1 MVSVKIN
8 LILCLD
14 RFDFTKII
22 NKGVSAEMA
31 KKNCII
37 VYGNEEAVPANLL
50 VGLIG
55 EKGEYTV
62 ALWDEKVYEDSLS
75 KITSDTEIIFIG
87 ETKAAKN
94 IIPNIKFEYENT
106 GMKYGW
112 LGNRAVVYVEKR
124 LLSKEEFEYLKTE
137 YKTEDNPFQ
146 IFIDSPTKT
155 EDNSNATTEVTG
167 VDNLVMAA
175 PVGAAKVFGFAKAMM
190 LDAANSGSLILRS
203 HEIRKIQ
210 YDCVVKTFFAD
221 SLAKFLEE

>member
-1 MVSVKIN
+1 
-8 LILCLD
+8 
-14 RFDFTKII
+14 
-22 NKGVSAEMA
+22 MA

-37 VYGNEEAVPANLL
+37 VCGNEERVPANLL

-112 LGNRAVVYVEKR
+112 LGNRAVIYVEKR
-124 LLSKEEFEYLKTE
+124 LLSKEEFDYLKTE

-146 IFIDSPTKT
+146 IFIDSTT
-155 EDNSNATTEVTG
+155 TTELPG
-167 VDNLVMAA
+167 VANLAIA
-175 PVGAAKVFGFAKAMM
+175 LPNGAAKVFGFAKAMV
-190 LDAANSGSLILRS
+190 LDAANSSSLILRS
-203 HEIRKIQ
+203 QEIRKIQ
-210 YDCVVKTFFAD
+210 YDCVVKTFFTD
-221 SLAKFLEE
+221 GLAKFLEE

>member
-1 MVSVKIN
+1 MGFKKSN
-8 LILCLD
+8 Q
-14 RFDFTKII
+14 
-22 NKGVSAEMA
+22 KGVRAAMA

-37 VYGNEEAVPANLL
+37 VYGNEERVPANLL

-62 ALWDEKVYEDSLS
+62 ALWDEKIYEDSLS

-124 LLSKEEFEYLKTE
+124 LLSKEEFDYLKTE
-137 YKTEDNPFQ
+137 YKEEDNPFA
-146 IFIDSPTKT
+146 IFIDSNTNT
-155 EDNSNATTEVTG
+155 EENNNAKLKLPG
-167 VDNLVMAA
+167 IK
-175 PVGAAKVFGFAKAMM
+175 PPIGAAKVFGIAKSMA
-190 LDAANSGSLILRS
+190 LDVANNSSLVLKS
-203 HEIRKIQ
+203 QEIRKIQ
-210 YDCVVKTFFAD
+210 YECVIKDFFED
-221 SLAKFLEE
+221 GLAKFLEA

>member
-1 MVSVKIN
+1 
-8 LILCLD
+8 
-14 RFDFTKII
+14 
-22 NKGVSAEMA
+22 MA

-37 VYGNEEAVPANLL
+37 VYGNEERVPANLL

-124 LLSKEEFEYLKTE
+124 LLSKEEFDYLKTE
-137 YKTEDNPFQ
+137 YKTVDNPFQ
-146 IFIDSPTKT
+146 IFNDNTIKS
-155 EDNSNATTEVTG
+155 EENSNTMLEAPAA
-167 VDNLVMAA
+167 DNQAIA
-175 PVGAAKVFGFAKAMM
+175 SPFSAAKVFGFAKAKV
-190 LDAANSGSLILRS
+190 LDAANNSSLILRS
-203 HEIRKIQ
+203 QEIRKIQ

-221 SLAKFLEE
+221 GLAKFMEA

>member
-1 MVSVKIN
+1 
-8 LILCLD
+8 
-14 RFDFTKII
+14 
-22 NKGVSAEMA
+22 MA

-37 VYGNEEAVPANLL
+37 VYGNEERVPANLL

-124 LLSKEEFEYLKTE
+124 LLSKDEFDYLKTE
-137 YKTEDNPFQ
+137 YKKEDNPFA
-146 IFIDSPTKT
+146 IFIDTNT
-155 EDNSNATTEVTG
+155 NEDNNNAALKLPGIT
-167 VDNLVMAA
+167 
-175 PVGAAKVFGFAKAMM
+175 PPIGAAKVFGFAKSMVK
-190 LDAANSGSLILRS
+190 DAANSSGLILRS
-203 HEIRKIQ
+203 QEIRKIQ
-210 YDCVVKTFFAD
+210 YDCVVKTFFEEG
-221 SLAKFLEE
+221 LTKFLEA

>member
-1 MVSVKIN
+1 
-8 LILCLD
+8 
-14 RFDFTKII
+14 
-22 NKGVSAEMA
+22 MA

-37 VYGNEEAVPANLL
+37 VCGNEERVPANLL

-62 ALWDEKVYEDSLS
+62 ALWDEKVYEDSSS

-124 LLSKEEFEYLKTE
+124 LLSKEEFDYLKTE

-146 IFIDSPTKT
+146 IFIDSNTKS
-155 EDNSNATTEVTG
+155 EDNSNTTTEAPG
-167 VDNLVMAA
+167 VANLAVA
-175 PVGAAKVFGFAKAMM
+175 PPIGAAKVFGFAKAMV
-190 LDAANSGSLILRS
+190 LDAANNSSLILRS
-203 HEIRKIQ
+203 QEIRRIQ
-210 YDCVVKTFFAD
+210 YDCVVKSFYED
-221 SLAKFLEE
+221 GLAKFMEE

>member
-1 MVSVKIN
+1 
-8 LILCLD
+8 
-14 RFDFTKII
+14 
-22 NKGVSAEMA
+22 MA

-37 VYGNEEAVPANLL
+37 VYGNEERVPANLL

-124 LLSKEEFEYLKTE
+124 LLSKEEFDYLKTE
-137 YKTEDNPFQ
+137 FKEEDNPFA
-146 IFIDSPTKT
+146 IFNDATIKKEESI
-155 EDNSNATTEVTG
+155 NAASELLG
-167 VDNLVMAA
+167 VANQAIT
-175 PVGAAKVFGFAKAMM
+175 PPIGAAKVFGLAKSMA
-190 LDAANSGSLILRS
+190 LDVANSSGLILRS
-203 HEIRKIQ
+203 QEIRKIQ
-210 YDCVVKTFFAD
+210 YDCVVKEFFED
-221 SLAKFLEE
+221 GLAKFLEA

>member
-1 MVSVKIN
+1 MIRVKIKVVF
-8 LILCLD
+8 CED
-14 RFDFTKII
+14 RLYKS
-22 NKGVSAEMA
+22 NQKGVRAEMA

-37 VYGNEEAVPANLL
+37 VYGNEERVPANLL

-124 LLSKEEFEYLKTE
+124 LLSKDEFDYLKTE
-137 YKTEDNPFQ
+137 YKKEDNPFA
-146 IFIDSPTKT
+146 IFIDTNT
-155 EDNSNATTEVTG
+155 NEDNNNAALKLPGIT
-167 VDNLVMAA
+167 
-175 PVGAAKVFGFAKAMM
+175 PPIGAAKVFGFAKSMVK
-190 LDAANSGSLILRS
+190 DAANSSGLILRS
-203 HEIRKIQ
+203 QEIRKIQ
-210 YDCVVKTFFAD
+210 YDCVVKTFFEEG
-221 SLAKFLEE
+221 LTKFLEA